1 MGKIFLHELNEENY
15 KACFAGRLSAASQ
28 CFDLEICAMRYR
40 NLLIK
45 ETLSFDGKLIIIRTT
60 AINTYQ
66 EVVSFPGVQDM
77 DSKQELGSFPC
88 VESKKTSVK
97 KLRELC

>member
-1 MGKIFLHELNEENY
+1 
-15 KACFAGRLSAASQ
+15 
-28 CFDLEICAMRYR
+28 MRYR

-66 EVVSFPGVQDM
+66 GVVSFPGVQDM
-77 DSKQELGSFPC
+77 DSKLELGSFLC
-88 VESKKTSVK
+88 VESKK
-97 KLRELC
+97 LH